1 MMYSRQLPIRFGV
14 ATVAVVCLLA
24 AVPGYAADL
33 DEILFGFDEVQSSIR
48 SLRAEFHETTT
59 NLLLK
64 DPIIAEGRFFL
75 SKPDAILWEYR
86 SPEEMRFV
94 IADDQYTGYFP
105 TQQRAEK
112 RNVRRWSEQI
122 FRFFGLGQGSAE
134 LSKFYDI
141 SLGDDGSAQDGTYL
155 LLLEPKKR
163 RVRKRVETVRFW
175 LDAKTFLPQQV
186 EYLSKDGSKREIRF
200 HDVQV
205 NPDLAAGIFT
215 VQIPSDVTVTQGFG
229 GVPSF
234 SPGSAR

>member
-1 MMYSRQLPIRFGV
+1 MTNSRQLLPFGV
-14 ATVAVVCLLA
+14 AAVAIVGLLFA
-24 AVPGYAADL
+24 GNGNAADL
-33 DEILFGFDEVQSSIR
+33 EEILAGFDEVQSSIH
-48 SLRAEFHETTT
+48 SLRAEFHETST

-64 DPIIAEGRFFL
+64 DPIVAEGRFYL
-75 SKPDAILWEYR
+75 SKPDAIRWEYR
-86 SPEEMRFV
+86 APEEMRFV

-105 TQQRAEK
+105 TQKRAEK
-112 RNVRRWSEQI
+112 RSVRRWSEQI

-141 SLGDDGSAQDGTYL
+141 SLGGDGSAQDGTYL

-163 RVRKRVETVRFW
+163 RVKKRVETVRFW
-175 LDAKTFLPQQV
+175 LDAKSFLPRRV
-186 EYLSKDGSKREIRF
+186 EYLSKDGSTREILFR
-200 HDVQV
+200 DVQV

-229 GVPSF
+229 GLPSI